1 MVTAISTVRAGAIS
15 GWGGAEDHTRCAN
28 HVLNLVAKSLLKIFE
43 APKTESADST
53 LDKDLAAAEAEL
65 VKVSASVEVEDL
77 RTQIDEYTNT
87 LSSSA
92 ANDADEDVIDAF
104 QLVDEPAER
113 VRLRKELIP
122 VQKALVK
129 VSRAYSDEKSAL
141 TTSQIRR
148 LSFKIVHSTTILLP
162 AWKKLLAELKM
173 TVSMLPR
180 DVSTRWNS
188 TFDMLDA
195 AIEKRAAVDKIT
207 GDKENQLRDYELL
220 EAEWKL
226 LEELREVL
234 SVGNMSTCSRAAE

>member
-1 MVTAISTVRAGAIS
+1 MVAAIPTVRQGAVS
-15 GWGGAEDHTRCAN
+15 DWGGAEDHTRCAN
-28 HVLNLVAKSLLKIFE
+28 HVLNLVAKSLLKLFE
-43 APKTESADST
+43 PPKSESADSA

-92 ANDADEDVIDAF
+92 ANDAEEDIIDAF
-104 QLVDEPAER
+104 ELVDEVAER
-113 VRLRKELIP
+113 VRLRKDLIP

-129 VSRAYSDEKSAL
+129 VSTTHFDERVEL
-141 TTSQIRR
+141 TTFQVRR

-162 AWKKLLAELKM
+162 TWKKLLAELKM

-195 AIEKRAAVDKIT
+195 AIEKRAAIDKIT
-207 GDKENQLRDYELL
+207 GDKENQLRDYELM

-234 SVGNMSTCSRAAE
+234 SVGTTLTSSRAAE